1 MANKKKLTR
10 KEMRRR
16 RRQRILIIKT
26 VALCALLVV
35 LGVAVW
41 FLAGSPRIGSGG
53 KGESASNSEDQKE
66 DETQDA
72 SDDTPTKEE
81 LIAQADALAM
91 TYDYDGA
98 ISLLQN
104 TEGAATDP
112 DMIAKISEYTEA
124 KNACVKVDINQVT
137 HVFYHS
143 LVVDPQKAFFQDNA
157 QTEGFCEWMTTVDE
171 FNRITQ
177 QMYDNGY
184 VLVALHDL
192 VNQTVDEN
200 GTVHFTPGEIYLPEG
215 KKPYVL
221 SLDDL
226 SYYHSYDGRGIA
238 SKMVLDENGK
248 PTCEYIQDDGTV
260 VTGAYD
266 CVPLLDQFLE
276 EHPDAAYHGAKGT
289 IALTGYDG
297 ILGYRT
303 DSAYK
308 TSDDQVKWLEEH
320 PDFDWEKECEEAKKV
335 AEAIKADGWTF
346 ASHTWGHIRIGDAS
360 LEHIQTDTERWLQ
373 DVAPLIG
380 GSDTIIFAHGQDLAD
395 WHDYQ
400 ADNEKFNYLKSK
412 GFNIYCN
419 VDSTQYFV
427 QCRDNYLRMGRR
439 NLDGYRLYQDAINGG
454 TRTSDLFDAA
464 SVWDSR
470 RPTDPSLYDLQ

>member
-1 MANKKKLTR
+1 
-10 KEMRRR
+10 
-16 RRQRILIIKT
+16 
-26 VALCALLVV
+26 
-35 LGVAVW
+35 
-41 FLAGSPRIGSGG
+41 
-53 KGESASNSEDQKE
+53 
-66 DETQDA
+66 
-72 SDDTPTKEE
+72 
-81 LIAQADALAM
+81 
-91 TYDYDGA
+91 
-98 ISLLQN
+98 
-104 TEGAATDP
+104 
-112 DMIAKISEYTEA
+112 MIAKISEYTTA
-124 KNACVKVDINQVT
+124 KDACVRVDINQVT
-137 HVFYHS
+137 HIFYHS
-143 LVVDPQKAFFQDNA
+143 LVVDPQKAFFQDNK
-157 QTEGFCEWMTTVDE
+157 QTEGFCEWMTTVEE

-192 VNQTVDEN
+192 VKQTVDEN
-200 GTVHFTPGEIYLPEG
+200 GTVHFTEGDIYLPEG

-238 SKMVLDENGK
+238 TKMVIDENGK
-248 PTCEYIQDDGTV
+248 PTCEYTQDDGTV

-266 CVPLLDQFLE
+266 CVPLMDQFLE

-303 DSAYK
+303 DSAYR
-308 TSDDQVKWLEEH
+308 TRENLSDDQVKWLEEH

-335 AEAIKADGWTF
+335 ADAIKADGWTF

-400 ADNEKFNYLKSK
+400 ADNAKFNYLKSK

-419 VDSTQYFV
+419 VDSSQYFV

-439 NLDGYRLYQDAINGG
+439 NLDGYRLYQDTFNGG

>member
-10 KEMRRR
+10 REMRRR

-192 VNQTVDEN
+192 VNQTVDDN
-200 GTVHFTPGEIYLPEG
+200 GTVHFTPG
-215 KKPYVL
+215 
-221 SLDDL
+221 
-226 SYYHSYDGRGIA
+226 
-238 SKMVLDENGK
+238 
-248 PTCEYIQDDGTV
+248 
-260 VTGAYD
+260 
-266 CVPLLDQFLE
+266 
-276 EHPDAAYHGAKGT
+276 
-289 IALTGYDG
+289 
-297 ILGYRT
+297 
-303 DSAYK
+303 
-308 TSDDQVKWLEEH
+308 
-320 PDFDWEKECEEAKKV
+320 
-335 AEAIKADGWTF
+335 
-346 ASHTWGHIRIGDAS
+346 
-360 LEHIQTDTERWLQ
+360 
-373 DVAPLIG
+373 
-380 GSDTIIFAHGQDLAD
+380 
-395 WHDYQ
+395 
-400 ADNEKFNYLKSK
+400 
-412 GFNIYCN
+412 
-419 VDSTQYFV
+419 
-427 QCRDNYLRMGRR
+427 
-439 NLDGYRLYQDAINGG
+439 
-454 TRTSDLFDAA
+454 
-464 SVWDSR
+464 
-470 RPTDPSLYDLQ
+470 